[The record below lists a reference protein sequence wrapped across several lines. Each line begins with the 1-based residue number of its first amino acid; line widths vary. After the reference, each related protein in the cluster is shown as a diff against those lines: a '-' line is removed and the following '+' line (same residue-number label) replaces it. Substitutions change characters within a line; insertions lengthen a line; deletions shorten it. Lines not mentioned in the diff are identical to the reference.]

1 MSEVNNMTQFILI
14 RHGEPR
20 YDEVVDK
27 GIYGMA
33 YNFGKLTTNG
43 INQAKQVASD
53 PKLGGAQI
61 IISSPFTRSLQTA
74 ANIAAVLG
82 LEVIVEHD
90 LHEWLPDLNP
100 NLDIE
105 GQKAFELYMKNNGLV
120 DKEFGFNY
128 ETYEAIKKRVEL
140 VLIKYTTYE
149 KVIVVS
155 HGIAISSVTHFDD
168 VIEHCGIRIINI

>member
-1 MSEVNNMTQFILI
+1 MTQFILI

-20 YDEVVDK
+20 YDEVIDK

-33 YNFGKLTTNG
+33 FNFGKLTSNG
-43 INQAKQVASD
+43 VIQAKQVASNV
-53 PKLGGAQI
+53 KLSGAQL

-74 ANIAAVLG
+74 ANIASVLG
-82 LEVIVEHD
+82 LEVVVEHD

-100 NLDIE
+100 NLDVD
-105 GQKAFELYMKNNGLV
+105 GQKAFELYMKNKGMV
-120 DKEFGFNY
+120 DKEFSFNY
-128 ETYEAIKKRVEL
+128 ETYEAIKKRIEL
-140 VLIKYTTYE
+140 VLIKYTSYD

-168 VIEHCGIRIINI
+168 IIEHCGIRIIRI

>member
-1 MSEVNNMTQFILI
+1 MTQFILI

-20 YDEVVDK
+20 YDEVIDK

-33 YNFGKLTTNG
+33 FNFGKLTSNG
-43 INQAKQVASD
+43 VIQAKQVASD
-53 PKLGGAQI
+53 VKLSGAQL

-74 ANIAAVLG
+74 ANIASVLG

-100 NLDIE
+100 NLDVE
-105 GQKAFELYMKNNGLV
+105 GQKAFELYMKNKGMV

-140 VLIKYTTYE
+140 VLIKYTSYD

-168 VIEHCGIRIINI
+168 IIEHCGIRIITI

>member
-1 MSEVNNMTQFILI
+1 MTQFILI

-20 YDEVVDK
+20 YDEVIDK

-33 YNFGKLTTNG
+33 FNFGKLTSNG
-43 INQAKQVASD
+43 VIQAKQVASD
-53 PKLGGAQI
+53 VKLSGAQL

-74 ANIAAVLG
+74 ANVASVLG
-82 LEVIVEHD
+82 LEVVVEHD

-100 NLDIE
+100 NLDVE
-105 GQKAFELYMKNNGLV
+105 GQKAFELYMKNKGMV

-128 ETYEAIKKRVEL
+128 ETYEAIKKRIEL
-140 VLIKYTTYE
+140 VLIKYTSYD

-168 VIEHCGIRIINI
+168 IIEHCGIRIITI

>member
-1 MSEVNNMTQFILI
+1 MTQFILI

-20 YDEVVDK
+20 YDEVIDK

-33 YNFGKLTTNG
+33 FNFGKLTSNG
-43 INQAKQVASD
+43 VIQAKQVASD
-53 PKLGGAQI
+53 VKLSGAQL

-74 ANIAAVLG
+74 ANISSVLG
-82 LEVIVEHD
+82 LEVVVEHD

-100 NLDIE
+100 NLDVD
-105 GQKAFELYMKNNGLV
+105 GQKAFELYMKNKGIV

-128 ETYEAIKKRVEL
+128 ETYEAIKKRIEL
-140 VLIKYTTYE
+140 VLIKYTSYD

-168 VIEHCGIRIINI
+168 IIEHCGIRIITI

>member
-1 MSEVNNMTQFILI
+1 MTQFILI

-20 YDEVVDK
+20 YDEVIDK

-33 YNFGKLTTNG
+33 FNFGKLTSNG
-43 INQAKQVASD
+43 VIQAKQVASNV
-53 PKLGGAQI
+53 KLSGAQL

-74 ANIAAVLG
+74 ANVASFLG
-82 LEVIVEHD
+82 LEVVVEHD

-100 NLDIE
+100 NLDVD
-105 GQKAFELYMKNNGLV
+105 GQKAFELYMKNKGMV

-128 ETYEAIKKRVEL
+128 ETYEAIKKRIEL
-140 VLIKYTTYE
+140 VLIKYTSYD

-168 VIEHCGIRIINI
+168 IIEHCGIRIITI

>member
-1 MSEVNNMTQFILI
+1 MTQFILI

-20 YDEVVDK
+20 YDEVIDK

-33 YNFGKLTTNG
+33 FNFGRLTSNG
-43 INQAKQVASD
+43 VIQAKQVASD
-53 PKLGGAQI
+53 VKLSGAQL

-74 ANIAAVLG
+74 ANIASVLG

-100 NLDIE
+100 NLDVE
-105 GQKAFELYMKNNGLV
+105 GQKAFELYMKNKGMV

-128 ETYEAIKKRVEL
+128 ETYEAIKKRIEL
-140 VLIKYTTYE
+140 VLIKYTAYD

-168 VIEHCGIRIINI
+168 IIEHCGIRIITI